1 MALKVKWKL
10 PTEGATSIDV
20 YWSEDS
26 FSKNN
31 PAAVVKKITVE
42 NTATEVSI
50 PTDKKYLI
58 YYMVLIKS
66 GTKVYNSGVRKCAN
80 TGIDEDTK
88 IPYDKDVSEH
98 FGVLGTYR
106 ERNIAYPFVGNPSN
120 YNLNNFIK
128 YKYMGKTIYVGF
140 TNSLSISTHPYYSKQ
155 PSILEHLK
163 NNGEVRKR
171 IINNKEYI
179 ERYPFI
185 SGYNDLRSDLEV
197 YTSLNNKIYET
208 GNEFTDLCA
217 THLRFHSNVKNKLTF
232 KRNPNVPAIKHD
244 FLGKVHDYYLYYA
257 DKYNVSK
264 KSIKYY
270 FSLMPNYSNSNK
282 NCINLNLSTVRLQ
295 STSAYSNR
303 SEYDR
308 SYRVYHYYYDAK
320 EVTFT
325 YPTITNASSFTIG
338 NGNKT
343 SNDEYTFI
351 VFEKT

>member
-10 PTEGATSIDV
+10 PSEGATSIDV

-31 PAAVVKKITVE
+31 PADVVKKITVE

-66 GTKVYNSGVRKCAN
+66 GTKVYNSGVRKCVN

-98 FGVLGTYR
+98 FGVLGTYK
-106 ERNIAYPFVGNPSN
+106 EYNIVLPIISF
-120 YNLNNFIK
+120 YNSSYLNSFIK

-140 TNSLSISTHPYYSKQ
+140 TNTQIFSTHPYYSKQ
-155 PSILEHLK
+155 PSILELLK
-163 NNGEVRKR
+163 NNKEVKKR

-208 GNEFTDLCA
+208 GNEFTDLCL

-232 KRNPNVPAIKHD
+232 KRNPNVPTIKHD
-244 FLGKVHDYYLYYA
+244 FLGKVHDYYLNYA

-264 KSIKYY
+264 KNIKYY

-282 NCINLNLSTVRLQ
+282 NCVNLNLHTVRLQ
-295 STSAYSNR
+295 SSSAYSNR
-303 SEYDR
+303 FELNHNRY
-308 SYRVYHYYYDAK
+308 YIYYYDTK
-320 EVTFT
+320 EVTFGNLT
-325 YPTITNASSFTIG
+325 TTNASSFTIG